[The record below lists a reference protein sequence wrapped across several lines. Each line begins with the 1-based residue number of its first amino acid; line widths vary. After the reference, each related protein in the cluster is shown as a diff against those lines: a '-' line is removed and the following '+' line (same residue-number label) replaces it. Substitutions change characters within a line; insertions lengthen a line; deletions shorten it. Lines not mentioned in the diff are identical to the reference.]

1 MIITIETE
9 KMKKDF
15 KVNELQNVKDTL
27 DILSQSGYLELKE
40 EIVVRSIRNDAIV
53 DIDKN
58 YTENEI
64 YGGDIIVIS

>member
-1 MIITIETE
+1 MIITIETV

-27 DILSQSGYLELKE
+27 DILSQSGYLEHSE

-53 DIDKN
+53 DIEKN